1 MRSGVEFFLGDEA
14 RIRILLVIEVPN
26 LLVLCGVARVLLGET
41 LSSDLDACMDREAF
55 NCEGLAVCSVVQKRN
70 VGRRYEKAVRCQ
82 LYMPVSLLYSTYDYG
97 LTRLFK

>member
-41 LSSDLDACMDREAF
+41 LSL
-55 NCEGLAVCSVVQKRN
+55 
-70 VGRRYEKAVRCQ
+70 
-82 LYMPVSLLYSTYDYG
+82 SLIHI
-97 LTRLFK
+97 